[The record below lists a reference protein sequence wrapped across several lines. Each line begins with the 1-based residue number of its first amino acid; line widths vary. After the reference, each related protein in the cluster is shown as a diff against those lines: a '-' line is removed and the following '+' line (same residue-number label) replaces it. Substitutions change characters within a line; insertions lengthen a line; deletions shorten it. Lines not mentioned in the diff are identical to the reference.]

1 MVQSQVTLCTH
12 NELFY
17 LQNAERK
24 ERGGEIVERKRKLE
38 KKEILDRPFVYVQE
52 EGTGEYN
59 CPLERNTCRKDS
71 MSMCVSVCL
80 EHTPTSTQSGCAWLC
95 FEHTDKSKTHHLE
108 TACQRESYLMVP
120 YIAHRFTKQL
130 SILFA
135 K

>member
-1 MVQSQVTLCTH
+1 MPTH
-12 NELFY
+12 SRL
-17 LQNAERK
+17 NAERK

-38 KKEILDRPFVYVQE
+38 KKEILDRPFVYMCRRRTQE
-52 EGTGEYN
+52 EYN

-80 EHTPTSTQSGCAWLC
+80 EHTTTSTQSGCAWLC